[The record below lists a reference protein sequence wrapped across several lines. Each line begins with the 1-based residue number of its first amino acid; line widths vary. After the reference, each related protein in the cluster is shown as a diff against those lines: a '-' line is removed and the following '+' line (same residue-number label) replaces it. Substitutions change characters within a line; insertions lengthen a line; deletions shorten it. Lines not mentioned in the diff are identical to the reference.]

1 MNELPT
7 IRGAVRWALRQ
18 WRARLRSDGAAIA
31 LLVLMLFGVGE
42 PLLCIAHCY
51 LWLPVA
57 SPSSVAT
64 HHHHLGATNAQPAAA
79 SLLTTDVVS
88 VLPAGENP
96 TPACYL
102 HNGTGQDSNDPF
114 SISPQPFHEM
124 VPPLLLL
131 LIPLLLIIS
140 RLVVP
145 PGDGPRVFI
154 RPPLRPP
161 IYFAR

>member
-1 MNELPT
+1 VNEVPT
-7 IRGAVRWALRQ
+7 IRGSVLWAIRQ
-18 WRARLRSDGAAIA
+18 WRARLRRDGAAIA

-51 LWLPVA
+51 LWLPIA
-57 SPSSVAT
+57 SPTSVAT
-64 HHHHLGATNAQPAAA
+64 HHHHLGATNGQPAAA
-79 SLLTTDVVS
+79 SLLTADAVS
-88 VLPAGENP
+88 ILPAGGNP

-102 HNGTGQDSNDPF
+102 HNGSGQDTNDPF

-140 RLVVP
+140 RLAAP
-145 PGDGPRVFI
+145 PGDAPRVFFA
-154 RPPLRPP
+154 PPFRAP
-161 IYFAR
+161 ISFAG